1 MNKRLGCLLVL
12 ATLGM
17 AGCSSGDS
25 GKQQGTKPA
34 AQSDGNVF
42 SAETQALDKA
52 KSVNAIIQQSDQKR
66 REIIEREGQ

>member
-1 MNKRLGCLLVL
+1 MYKRIGWLLALAALGV
-12 ATLGM
+12 

-34 AQSDGNVF
+34 AQNGGNVF

-66 REIIEREGQ
+66 REIINSEGQ